1 MKKDFSRSLYMPV
14 GMICLAIAVLM
25 DKYMDDGT
33 FIDFIKGVLYGLSIG
48 LNLFY
53 IFALTNKNKE

>member
-1 MKKDFSRSLYMPV
+1 LYMPV